1 MAALLRTIV
10 IVGGGFSGTLVAA
23 NLLRR
28 PPAGPTRL
36 VLIERANEVARGAAY
51 AERGFPYLLNVPAS
65 RMSANSAAPKEF
77 LEFAQRRMPKVTG
90 EDFLPRSLYGEYLG
104 EVLLAA
110 QLSAPNNIRLEIVH
124 GSVTNIRRI
133 ERHLPLQVE
142 LDSGRRFTA
151 DDVVLAL
158 GNPKP
163 AAFAAAKDVL
173 GHPAYVA
180 DPWAVDL
187 KFARGQTVL
196 LIGTG
201 LTAADIINVASSDPQ
216 RLPDIHALS
225 RHGLVPPRQTPFR
238 PDAFK
243 GDGNA
248 LLLAAST
255 SLRGLTSSVRL
266 LANEAEKMG
275 GDWREAITFVRNM
288 APTIWQRL
296 PERDRVRFLRH
307 VRAYWDIYRHRLPPV
322 LIQKM
327 DALRSAQQLTIHA
340 GHIKEFI
347 PRGDRIEA
355 IWRPRGTHKQ
365 RAQQFDRVINCTGPD
380 YAIARS
386 SDPLWRNLVQCGL
399 CVADSLGLGLRTG
412 PNGAIV
418 DADGWPGPHLFYVGP
433 MLRADHWEATAAH
446 ELRGHAEKLAALL
459 ATERR

>member
-1 MAALLRTIV
+1 LAGLLRTIV
-10 IVGGGFSGTLVAA
+10 IVGGGFSGTIVAA

-28 PPAGPTRL
+28 PPPGPTRL

-51 AERGFPYLLNVPAS
+51 AERSFPYLLNVPAS
-65 RMSANSAAPKEF
+65 RMSASSAAPKEF
-77 LEFAQRRMPKVTG
+77 LEFAQRRIPKVTG
-90 EDFLPRSLYGEYLG
+90 EDFLPRPLYGEYLS

-110 QLSAPNNIRLEIVH
+110 QLSAPGNIRLEVVQ
-124 GSVTNIRRI
+124 GSVVNLRRI
-133 ERHLPLQVE
+133 ERHLPLRVE
-142 LDSGRRFTA
+142 LEDGRRFTA

-163 AAFAAAKDVL
+163 ASLPVARDVL
-173 GHPAYVA
+173 THPAYVA
-180 DPWAVDL
+180 DPWTVDL
-187 KFARGQTVL
+187 KFNRSQTVL

-201 LTAADIINVASSDPQ
+201 LTTADIINVAASDPQ
-216 RLPDIHALS
+216 RTPTLHALS

-248 LLLAAST
+248 LLLAASM
-255 SLRGLTSSVRL
+255 SLRRLVSSVRL
-266 LANEAEKMG
+266 LAHEAEQMG

-307 VRAYWDIYRHRLPPV
+307 VRAHWDIYRHRLPPE
-322 LIQKM
+322 LIQKI
-327 DALRSAQQLTIHA
+327 DTLRNSGRLTIHA
-340 GHIKEFI
+340 GHIKQFI
-347 PRGDRIEA
+347 PRDERIEV
-355 IWRPRGTHKQ
+355 IWRPRGSQ
-365 RAQQFDRVINCTGPD
+365 ELRAQQFDLVINCTGPD

-386 SDPLWRNLVQCGL
+386 TEPLWRNLVQTGL
-399 CVADSLGLGLRTG
+399 CVPDTLGLGLRTG
-412 PNGAIV
+412 PSGAVI

>member
-1 MAALLRTIV
+1 V
-10 IVGGGFSGTLVAA
+10 IVGGGFSGTVLAA

-28 PPAGPTRL
+28 PPVEPTRL
-36 VLIERANEVARGAAY
+36 VLVERAAEIGRGAAY
-51 AERGFPYLLNVPAS
+51 ADRGFPYLLNVPAS
-65 RMSANSAAPKEF
+65 RMSANSSAPQEF
-77 LEFAQRRMPKVTG
+77 VEFARRRMPNASG
-90 EDFLPRSLYGEYLG
+90 DDFLPRALYGEYLQ

-110 QLSAPNNIRLEIVH
+110 ELSAPRNIRLEIVR
-124 GSVTNIRRI
+124 GTVTNIRRI

-142 LDSGRRFTA
+142 LDDGRRFTA
-151 DDVVLAL
+151 DDVVLAP

-163 AAFAAAKDVL
+163 ASLAAAKNVL
-173 GHPAYVA
+173 QHPAYVA
-180 DPWAVDL
+180 DPWASDL
-187 KFARGQTVL
+187 KFSSDQTIL

-201 LTAADIINVASSDPQ
+201 LTTADVVNLASADPK
-216 RLPDIHALS
+216 RVPTLHALS
-225 RHGLVPPRQTPFR
+225 RHGLVPPRQTAFR

-255 SLRGLTSSVRL
+255 SLRGLNRSVRL
-266 LANEAEKMG
+266 LANEAEQMG

-296 PERDRVRFLRH
+296 PERDRIRFLRH
-307 VRAYWDIYRHRLPPV
+307 VRAYWDVHRHRLPPQM
-322 LIQKM
+322 IQKI
-327 DALRSAQQLTIHA
+327 DALRSSRHLTIHA
-340 GHIKEFI
+340 GHIKELI
-347 PRGDRIEA
+347 PRDGRIEV
-355 IWRPRGTHKQ
+355 IWRARGTQ
-365 RAQQFDRVINCTGPD
+365 PLRTQQFDRIINCTGPD

-386 SDPLWRNLVQCGL
+386 TEPLWRNLVQCGL

-412 PNGAIV
+412 PNGAVI

-433 MLRADHWEATAAH
+433 MLRADLWEATAAH

>member
-1 MAALLRTIV
+1 MAGLLRTIV
-10 IVGGGFSGTLVAA
+10 IVGGGFSGTVVAA

-28 PPAGPTRL
+28 PPPGPTRL
-36 VLIERANEVARGAAY
+36 ILIERGNEVARGAAY

-65 RMSANSAAPKEF
+65 RMSASSAAPKEF
-77 LEFAQRRMPKVTG
+77 LEFAQRRIPKVTG
-90 EDFLPRSLYGEYLG
+90 EDFLPRTFYGEYLN

-110 QLSAPNNIRLEIVH
+110 QLSAPGNIRLEIVR
-124 GSVTNIRRI
+124 GSVVNLRRI
-133 ERHLPLQVE
+133 ERHLPLRVE
-142 LDSGRRFTA
+142 LEDGRRFTA

-163 AAFAAAKDVL
+163 ASLAVARDVL
-173 GHPAYVA
+173 THPAYIA
-180 DPWAVDL
+180 DPWTVDL
-187 KFARGQTVL
+187 KFSRAQTVL

-201 LTAADIINVASSDPQ
+201 LTTADIINVAASDPQ
-216 RLPDIHALS
+216 RTPTLHALS

-243 GDGNA
+243 GDGSA

-255 SLRGLTSSVRL
+255 SLRRLVSSVRL
-266 LANEAEKMG
+266 LANEAERMG

-307 VRAYWDIYRHRLPPV
+307 VRVHWDIYRHRLPPE
-322 LIQKM
+322 LIQKI
-327 DALRSAQQLTIHA
+327 DTLRSSERLTIHA

-347 PRGDRIEA
+347 PRDERIEV
-355 IWRPRGTHKQ
+355 IWRPRGSQRT

-386 SDPLWRNLVQCGL
+386 TEPVWRNLVQCGL
-399 CVADSLGLGLRTG
+399 CVPDSLGLGLRTG
-412 PNGAIV
+412 PSGAVI

>member
-1 MAALLRTIV
+1 MAGLLRTIV
-10 IVGGGFSGTLVAA
+10 IVGGGFSGTVVAA

-28 PPAGPTRL
+28 PPPGPTRL
-36 VLIERANEVARGAAY
+36 LLIERADEVARGAAY
-51 AERGFPYLLNVPAS
+51 ADRGFPYLLNVPAS
-65 RMSANSAAPKEF
+65 RMSASSAAPKEF
-77 LEFAQRRMPKVTG
+77 LEFAQRRIPKVTG
-90 EDFLPRSLYGEYLG
+90 EDFLPRALYGEYLS

-110 QLSAPNNIRLEIVH
+110 QLSAPGNIRLEVVK
-124 GSVTNIRRI
+124 GSVANLRRI
-133 ERHLPLQVE
+133 ERHLPLRVE
-142 LDSGRRFTA
+142 LEDGRRFTT

-163 AAFAAAKDVL
+163 ASLSSARDVL
-173 GHPAYVA
+173 MHPAYVA
-180 DPWAVDL
+180 DPWTVDL
-187 KFARGQTVL
+187 KFNRSQTVL

-201 LTAADIINVASSDPQ
+201 LTTADIINVAASDPQ
-216 RLPDIHALS
+216 RTPILHALS

-255 SLRGLTSSVRL
+255 SLRRLVSSVRL
-266 LANEAEKMG
+266 LANEAEQMG

-307 VRAYWDIYRHRLPPV
+307 VRVHWDIYRHRLPPE
-322 LIQKM
+322 LIQKI
-327 DALRSAQQLTIHA
+327 DTLRNSERLTIHA
-340 GHIKEFI
+340 GHIKQFV
-347 PRGDRIEA
+347 PRGDRIEVV
-355 IWRPRGTHKQ
+355 WRPRGSQHPRT
-365 RAQQFDRVINCTGPD
+365 QQFDRVINCTGPD

-386 SDPLWRNLVQCGL
+386 TEPLWRNLVQCGL
-399 CVADSLGLGLRTG
+399 CVPDSLGLGLRTG
-412 PNGAIV
+412 PSGAVI

-446 ELRGHAEKLAALL
+446 ELRGHAERLATVL

>member
-10 IVGGGFSGTLVAA
+10 IVGGGLSGTLVAA

-36 VLIERANEVARGAAY
+36 ILIERANEVARGAAY

-65 RMSANSAAPKEF
+65 RMSVNSAAPKEF

-110 QLSAPNNIRLEIVH
+110 QLSAPSNIRLEVVQ

-133 ERHLPLQVE
+133 ERHLLLQVE
-142 LDSGRRFTA
+142 LDEGRRFTA

-163 AAFAAAKDVL
+163 ASLAAAKAVL
-173 GHPAYVA
+173 GHPSYVA

-187 KFARGQTVL
+187 KFAREQTVL

-216 RLPDIHALS
+216 RLPDLHALS

-243 GDGNA
+243 GDGNG

-255 SLRGLTSSVRL
+255 SLRGLTNSVRL

-307 VRAYWDIYRHRLPPV
+307 VRAYWDIYRHRLPPE
-322 LIQKM
+322 LIQKI
-327 DALRSAQQLTIHA
+327 DALRSSQRLTIHA

-347 PRGDRIEA
+347 PRGDRIEV
-355 IWRPRGTHKQ
+355 IWRPRGTQ
-365 RAQQFDRVINCTGPD
+365 RPRAQQFDRVINCTGPD

-386 SDPLWRNLVQCGL
+386 SDPLWRNLMQCGL

-412 PNGAIV
+412 PHGAVV

>member
-1 MAALLRTIV
+1 MAGLLRTIV

-28 PPAGPTRL
+28 PPPGPTRL
-36 VLIERANEVARGAAY
+36 VLIERAKEIARGAAY

-77 LEFAQRRMPKVTG
+77 LEFAQRRIPKATE
-90 EDFLPRSLYGEYLG
+90 EDFLPRALYGEYLG

-110 QLSAPNNIRLEIVH
+110 QLSAPRTIRLDVIR

-142 LDSGRRFTA
+142 LDDGQRFTA

-163 AAFAAAKDVL
+163 ASLAAAQDVL
-173 GHPAYVA
+173 HHPAYVA
-180 DPWAVDL
+180 DPWANGL

-201 LTAADIINVASSDPQ
+201 LTAADVINFASADPQ
-216 RLPDIHALS
+216 RLPTLHALS

-255 SLRGLTSSVRL
+255 SLRGLTRSVRL
-266 LANEAEKMG
+266 LAEEAEKVG

-307 VRAYWDIYRHRLPPV
+307 VRAYWDIYRHRLPPE
-322 LIQKM
+322 LIKKI
-327 DALRSAQQLTIHA
+327 DTLRSSQLLNIHA
-340 GHIKEFI
+340 GHIKEII
-347 PRGDRIEA
+347 PRGEQIEV
-355 IWRPRGTHKQ
+355 IWRPRGTERL
-365 RAQQFDRVINCTGPD
+365 RAQQFDRAINCTGPD

-386 SDPLWRNLVQCGL
+386 SEPLWRNLVQCGL
-399 CVADSLGLGLRTG
+399 CVADPLGLGLRTG

-459 ATERR
+459 AAERR

>member
-1 MAALLRTIV
+1 MAGLLRTIV

-28 PPAGPTRL
+28 PPPGPTRL
-36 VLIERANEVARGAAY
+36 VLIERASEVARGAAY

-77 LEFAQRRMPKVTG
+77 LEFAKRRIPKATG
-90 EDFLPRSLYGEYLG
+90 EDFLPRALYGEYLG

-110 QLSAPNNIRLEIVH
+110 QLSAPANIRLEIVKE
-124 GSVTNIRRI
+124 SVTNLRRI

-142 LDSGRRFTA
+142 LDGGSRFTA

-163 AAFAAAKDVL
+163 ASLATAKPVL
-173 GHPAYVA
+173 EHGAYIA
-180 DPWAVDL
+180 DPWAVNL
-187 KFARGQTVL
+187 KFERGQPVL

-201 LTAADIINVASSDPQ
+201 LTAADVINVASSDPQ
-216 RLPDIHALS
+216 RLPDLHALS

-266 LANEAEKMG
+266 LANEAERMG

-307 VRAYWDIYRHRLPPV
+307 VRAYWDIYRHRLPPE
-322 LIQKM
+322 LIQRIDSLKTM
-327 DALRSAQQLTIHA
+327 QRLTIHA
-340 GHIKEFI
+340 GHIKQMI
-347 PRGDRIEA
+347 PQGDRIEVT
-355 IWRPRGTHKQ
+355 WRPRGIERLRT
-365 RAQQFDRVINCTGPD
+365 QQFDKVINCTGPD

-386 SDPLWRNLVQCGL
+386 ADPLWRSLVQCGL

-412 PNGAIV
+412 PNGAVI

>member
-1 MAALLRTIV
+1 LAGLLRTIV
-10 IVGGGFSGTLVAA
+10 IVGGGFSGTVVAA

-28 PPAGPTRL
+28 PPSGPTRL
-36 VLIERANEVARGAAY
+36 VLIERRNEVARGAAY
-51 AERGFPYLLNVPAS
+51 ADRGFPYLLNVPAS
-65 RMSANSAAPKEF
+65 RMSAASAAPKEF
-77 LEFAQRRMPKVTG
+77 LEFAQRRMPKATG
-90 EDFLPRSLYGEYLG
+90 EDFLPRALYGEYLN

-110 QLSAPNNIRLEIVH
+110 QLSAPGNIRLEIVK
-124 GSVTNIRRI
+124 GSVVNLRRL
-133 ERHLPLQVE
+133 ERHVPLQVE
-142 LDSGRRFTA
+142 LDDGRRFTA

-163 AAFAAAKDVL
+163 ASLAVASGVL
-173 GHPAYVA
+173 DHPAYVA
-180 DPWAVDL
+180 DPWVGDL
-187 KFARGQTVL
+187 KFQREQTVL

-201 LTAADIINVASSDPQ
+201 LTAADIINVASSDSQ
-216 RLPDIHALS
+216 RLPTLHALS

-243 GDGNA
+243 GDGSA
-248 LLLAAST
+248 LLLAAAT
-255 SLRGLTSSVRL
+255 SLRRLVGSVRL
-266 LANEAEKMG
+266 LANEAEQMG

-307 VRAYWDIYRHRLPPV
+307 VRAHWDIYRHRLPPE
-322 LIQKM
+322 LIQKI
-327 DALRSAQQLTIHA
+327 DTLRNSQRLTIHA
-340 GHIKEFI
+340 GHIKEII
-347 PRGDRIEA
+347 PRGERIEV
-355 IWRPRGTHKQ
+355 IWRQRGTQRQ

-386 SDPLWRNLVQCGL
+386 SEPLWRNLVQCGL

-412 PNGAIV
+412 PHGAVV